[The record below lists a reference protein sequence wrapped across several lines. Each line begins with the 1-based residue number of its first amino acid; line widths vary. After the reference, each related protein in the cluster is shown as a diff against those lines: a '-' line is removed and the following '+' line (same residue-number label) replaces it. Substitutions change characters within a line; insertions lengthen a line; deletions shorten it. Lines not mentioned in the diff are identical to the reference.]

1 MIRAAV
7 NLLWLAPGRVGG
19 SEQYLTRQLAGL
31 PDDAG
36 IEPELFVQPA
46 FAAAHRA
53 LAGRFTTTPL
63 PIDRDWRGLRIAAEH
78 TWLHARTRHAD
89 LVHHGGGTVPSG
101 GRPPVLL
108 TVHDLQYRQFP
119 QYFSRA
125 RREYLSFMMPR
136 SVRRATVV
144 ATPSDYVRGTVIDA
158 FGVDPDRVVTVPHGV
173 PPLVVPTV
181 DERAAVAQRL
191 GLADRPYVL
200 YPAITHPHKRQALLV
215 EMLRSLAEQG
225 DHDTAL
231 VLIGGLGSAEADVQ
245 RAIGEAGVA
254 DRVVRPG
261 RVSDHERDALLA
273 GATALVFPSE
283 YEGFGA
289 PVIEAMLLGTP
300 VVCSAH
306 PALREVAGG
315 AAIVVAE
322 ADGAA
327 WAAAVVEA
335 GRRRDE
341 LVAAGAARA
350 ERFTTAR
357 SGAALATAY
366 RLVVERAE
374 G

>member
-1 MIRAAV
+1 MIRPAV

-31 PDDAG
+31 PHDGG
-36 IEPELFVQPA
+36 IEPELLVQPT
-46 FAAAHRA
+46 FAAAHPA
-53 LAGRFTTTPL
+53 LAERFTSTPL
-63 PIDRDWRGLRIAAEH
+63 PFDRDWRGLRIAAEH

-101 GRPPVLL
+101 GRRPVLL

-136 SVRRATVV
+136 SVGRATVV

-158 FGVDPDRVVTVPHGV
+158 FGLDADRVVTVPHGV
-173 PPLVVPTV
+173 PPVAVPTI
-181 DERAAVAQRL
+181 DERAAVARRFGL
-191 GLADRPYVL
+191 GDRPYVL
-200 YPAITHPHKRQALLV
+200 YPAITHPHKRHALLIA
-215 EMLRSLAEQG
+215 MLRSLAEQG
-225 DHDTAL
+225 DRDTAL
-231 VLIGGLGSAEADVQ
+231 VLIGGFGAAEPALQ
-245 RAIGEAGVA
+245 RAIADAGVA

-273 GATALVFPSE
+273 GAGALVFPSE

-289 PVIEAMLLGTP
+289 PLIEAMLLGTP

-306 PALREVAGG
+306 PALREVAGD

-322 ADGAA
+322 SDGAA
-327 WAAAVVEA
+327 WAAAVTDA
-335 GRRRDE
+335 GQRRAE
-341 LVAAGAARA
+341 LVVAGAARVD
-350 ERFTTAR
+350 RFTTAR
-357 SGAALATAY
+357 SGAALAAAY
-366 RLVVERAE
+366 RLVVERAA